1 MKQRIGQI
9 GNTPLVI
16 GDEHEVTSNE
26 ILIEQSKTD
35 PNKIDIKRRIN
46 GKLKKLTSEGTIKVT
61 QPKPKIAKTYL
72 QTPKF
77 NVYPIEVS
85 LQEGTRYPRYSRNTR
100 YLLPTFQDQ
109 IEQIA
114 TRNQDDSIL
123 ELLEGYKT
131 SFVPLF
137 IGELYEGVNI
147 VSLRELFRGHVDLT
161 LNIERSDESTNPR
174 YFDIDTQLSNKRVY
188 TSDLGNL
195 LATTYKKTPLVL
207 LYKNSRKGEFSG
219 CKYEKA
225 IRIDLDSVHN
235 ADYETYNPY
244 IVIYVEDGNI
254 KYQED
259 LGSVYFKNLKEFS
272 EWFNSSK
279 TNKIVDG
286 YYTDICNHSK
296 FYDTLR
302 NTKAAIGI
310 NQIEA
315 IEDFTT
321 DFFTISQCSG
331 EMLGKIQL
339 VISNN
344 QTRLR
349 NIKKLL
355 VRAIWGRITREKS
368 VYSIIYRIYSSND
381 QTDTINSKTMLLAI
395 SPFMNIEAS
404 IQVNKIN

>member
-9 GNTPLVI
+9 NNIPLVI

-46 GKLKKLTSEGTIKVT
+46 GKLKKLTSERTIKIT

-77 NVYPIEVS
+77 NVYPIRNS
-85 LQEGTRYPRYSRNTR
+85 LQGGTRYPVYSYKTR
-100 YLLPTFQDQ
+100 KNLLPALQDQ

-114 TRNQDDSIL
+114 TRDQDDSIL

-147 VSLRELFRGHVDLT
+147 VSLRELFRGHVNLT
-161 LNIERSDESTNPR
+161 LNIGR
-174 YFDIDTQLSNKRVY
+174 YGTASNYYSVSTQLSNKHIY
-188 TSDLGNL
+188 TSYLGDLL
-195 LATTYKKTPLVL
+195 STTYNKIPLIL
-207 LYKNSRKGEFSG
+207 LYNNKRESEYSG
-219 CKYEKA
+219 QNYEKV
-225 IRIDLDSVHN
+225 IRIDLDSIHN
-235 ADYETYNPY
+235 ANYETYNPY

-254 KYQED
+254 RYQED
-259 LGSVYFKNLKEFS
+259 LGRVYFKNLVEFS
-272 EWFNSSK
+272 GWFNSSK
-279 TNKIVDG
+279 TNKIMDG
-286 YYTDICNHSK
+286 YYINICNHSK

-302 NTKAAIGI
+302 NTKAAMGI
-310 NQIEA
+310 NQIKA
-315 IEDFTT
+315 IEEFTT
-321 DFFTISQCSG
+321 SFFTISQYSS

-344 QTRLR
+344 QQRWP
-349 NIKKLL
+349 NIKNLL
-355 VRAIWGRITREKS
+355 VENVGIKDYLTNESMYNTVADIYNNSTLETH
-368 VYSIIYRIYSSND
+368 VY
-381 QTDTINSKTMLLAI
+381 TVLLAI

-404 IQVNKIN
+404 LFLNKIN

>member
-9 GNTPLVI
+9 NNIPLVI

-35 PNKIDIKRRIN
+35 PNKMDIKRRIN
-46 GKLKKLTSEGTIKVT
+46 GKLKTLTSEGTTRTIKIT

-77 NVYPIEVS
+77 NVYPIRNS
-85 LQEGTRYPRYSRNTR
+85 LQGGTRYPVYSYKTR
-100 YLLPTFQDQ
+100 KNLLPALQDQ

-114 TRNQDDSIL
+114 TRDQDDSIL

-161 LNIERSDESTNPR
+161 LNIGR
-174 YFDIDTQLSNKRVY
+174 YGTASNYYSVSTQLSNKHIY
-188 TSDLGNL
+188 TSDLGDL
-195 LATTYKKTPLVL
+195 LSTTYNKIPLIL
-207 LYKNSRKGEFSG
+207 LYNNKRESEYSG
-219 CKYEKA
+219 QDYEKV

-259 LGSVYFKNLKEFS
+259 LGRIYFKNLEEFNG
-272 EWFNSSK
+272 WFYQAR

-302 NTKAAIGI
+302 NTKAPAGI

-315 IEDFTT
+315 IERFNTNY
-321 DFFTISQCSG
+321 FNNIYNKN
-331 EMLGKIQL
+331 LGKVQL

-344 QTRLR
+344 QQRWP
-349 NIKKLL
+349 NIKNLL
-355 VRAIWGRITREKS
+355 VKNGDIKDYLTNESMYNTVAGIYDNSTLETH
-368 VYSIIYRIYSSND
+368 VY
-381 QTDTINSKTMLLAI
+381 TVLLAI

-404 IQVNKIN
+404 LFLNKIN